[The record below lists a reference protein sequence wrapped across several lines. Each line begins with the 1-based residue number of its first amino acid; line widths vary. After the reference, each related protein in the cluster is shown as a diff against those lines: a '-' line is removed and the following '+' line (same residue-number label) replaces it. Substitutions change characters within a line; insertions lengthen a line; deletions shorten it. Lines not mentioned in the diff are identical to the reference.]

1 MAYRFLLVQLGDI
14 GDLVLT
20 TPAIAALRETYPE
33 AHIALFCSAQASK
46 ILQPDLL
53 NEVITFDKASFN
65 GTLSVLRP
73 ANLRRILGLR
83 SGHYDSVIF
92 FQHFTLKL
100 GTLKYYLIA
109 KASGARDV
117 VGLDNGNGWFL
128 THSLPDEGFGAKH
141 QAQYW
146 LDLVAL
152 AGSRSDPR
160 GAQVALDGGILPI
173 GLYHGR
179 RIVIHAGGG
188 GYSLARRWSPEK
200 FAQVADA
207 LAVAYDAQIVLVG
220 TPDDHAQ
227 QVADAMQQSAINLA
241 GKTSLTQLADVLR
254 SADLYIGADSG
265 VTHMA
270 AAVRTPTLAIF
281 GPSNEKAWSP
291 WSPGG
296 IVKVLR
302 TDVRCGPCSYINHDV
317 GLREGCPERT
327 CMRLVTPDQAIA
339 AARDILDGNSD
350 AEPEVDVQ
358 PSSEPTV
365 AAKLPTDRDV
375 IRILG
380 VPVDRI
386 TYRKWM
392 NQIDR
397 WIRDDSRHHQ
407 VCTVNPE
414 FMVMAQRDFN
424 FATIL
429 RRADLCLADGVGLLW
444 AAKRL
449 GQPLPERVTG
459 SDGVVM
465 IAEEAAKKGWKLFLL
480 GAAPGV
486 ADQAAAVM
494 REHLPEIQIVG
505 TYSGSPA
512 AEEEDEIVAMVNA
525 SGADILLVA
534 YGAPKQDKWIAR
546 NLHRLDVKMA
556 MGVGGALD
564 FIAGIIPRAPEQM
577 RDLGLEWLYRLYK
590 QPWRI
595 RRMLRLPA
603 FVLLFVLRGSR

>member
-20 TPAIAALRETYPE
+20 TPAIAALRETFPD
-33 AHIALFCSAQASK
+33 AHLALFCSAQASK
-46 ILQPDLL
+46 ILEPALV
-53 NEVITFDKASFN
+53 NETITFDKASFN
-65 GTLSVLRP
+65 GTFSILRP

-83 SGHYDSVIF
+83 ASQYDSVIF

-109 KASGARDV
+109 KASGARDI

-152 AGSRSDPR
+152 AGSRSEPR
-160 GAQVALDGGILPI
+160 GAQVALDGGILPL

-188 GYSLARRWSPEK
+188 GYSLARRWTPER
-200 FAQVADA
+200 FAQVADD
-207 LAVAYDAQIVLVG
+207 LAKAYDAQIVLVG
-220 TPDDHAQ
+220 TPDDHAAD
-227 QVADAMQQSAINLA
+227 VAAAMKQSAINLT
-241 GKTSLTQLADVLR
+241 GKTSVTQLADVLR

-281 GPSNEKAWSP
+281 GPSNEKAWAP

-296 IVKVLR
+296 IVTVLR
-302 TDVRCGPCSYINHDV
+302 TPVHCGPCSYINHDV
-317 GLREGCPERT
+317 GLRDGCPERT
-327 CMRLVTPDQAIA
+327 CMRLVTPEQVISA
-339 AARDILDGNSD
+339 AHAILDGKPKS
-350 AEPEVDVQ
+350 AEPEKKQTNTSVKV
-358 PSSEPTV
+358 PETSPER
-365 AAKLPTDRDV
+365 DR
-375 IRILG
+375 IQILG
-380 VPVDRI
+380 LPVDRI

-397 WIRDDSRHHQ
+397 WVRDDSRHHQ

-449 GQPLPERVTG
+449 EKPLPERVTG
-459 SDGVVM
+459 SDGTVM

-480 GAAPGV
+480 GAAPGI

-494 REHLPEIQIVG
+494 RENLPDIHVVG

-512 AEEEDEIVAMVNA
+512 AEEEDDIVAMVNA

-534 YGAPKQDKWIAR
+534 YGAPRQDKWIAR
-546 NLHRLDVKMA
+546 NIHRLDVKMA

-564 FIAGIIPRAPEQM
+564 FIAGIVPRAPQQM

-595 RRMLRLPA
+595 RRMLRLPV
-603 FVLLFVLRGSR
+603 FVMLFVLRGSR